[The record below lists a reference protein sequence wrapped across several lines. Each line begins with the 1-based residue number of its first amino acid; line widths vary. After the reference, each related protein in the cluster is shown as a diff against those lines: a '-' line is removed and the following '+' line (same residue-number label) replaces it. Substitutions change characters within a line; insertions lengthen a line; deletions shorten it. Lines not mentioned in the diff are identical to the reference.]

1 MITRILTVVLLAIS
15 LGMLGYLYNSIDTV
29 IKTKAA
35 IESKEIANTQALK
48 LIREAEIVYLSVN
61 GKYTASW
68 DTLRTFIQ
76 SGRVPIIDRHEEI
89 IQKAYGGEE
98 VKITIDTLGFI
109 TAKERIFKKNFTIN
123 AGDDGI
129 FRGYKVKV
137 GDNVIR
143 NQRAFGIQVGND
155 REPREQPFIEDG
167 IVESLPNVN
176 VGDKVTKGQTLVNY
190 YTYVFDINT
199 DISRL
204 GYKPG
209 TDIMY
214 DMFVGNIDK
223 AGVKVQ
229 VIEVKDPAPDNPARK
244 ESNEQKTKKPLRFGS
259 RLDVSTAGNW
269 E

>member
-1 MITRILTVVLLAIS
+1 MITRILTVVLLAVS
-15 LGMLGYLYNSIDTV
+15 VGMLGYLYNSIDTV
-29 IKTKAA
+29 IKTKEA
-35 IESKEIANTQALK
+35 IKSKEAATTQALK

-68 DTLRTFIQ
+68 DTLRNFIQ
-76 SGRVPIIDRHEEI
+76 SGRVPIVDRHETI

-98 VKITIDTLGFI
+98 VKVTIDTIGFI
-109 TAKERIFKKNFTIN
+109 PAKERIFKKSYTVN
-123 AGDDGI
+123 AADDGI

-137 GDNVIR
+137 GDEVIG
-143 NQRAFGIQVGND
+143 NQRAFALEVLGTV
-155 REPREQPFIEDG
+155 REQPFIEGG
-167 IVESLPNVN
+167 IIEALAPVN
-176 VGDKVTKGQTLVNY
+176 PGDQVTKGKTLVNY
-190 YTYVFDINT
+190 YNYAYDINT
-199 DISRL
+199 DISKV

-209 TDIMY
+209 TDIMFDIY
-214 DMFVGNIDK
+214 VGLVDK

-244 ESNEQKTKKPLRFGS
+244 ESNEQKTRKPLRFGS